1 MKVVR
6 YLIPL
11 WVGVFVYTIF
21 TISFGAKGISAFNQ
35 LEAERDREIANMEAL
50 KNINRELVN
59 ARDSLSRNRESFTVY
74 ARELGFAAPGEY
86 FIRIVGLGNPQKTVS
101 SPGQVISPITPEHT
115 PDKVLQILS
124 FFAAF
129 TVFIS
134 MGAYDIL
141 RIVKDRRLM

>member
-1 MKVVR
+1 MKVIR

-11 WVGVFVYTIF
+11 WVGVFIYTIF

-35 LEAERDREIANMEAL
+35 LEAERDREIANIEVL
-50 KNINRELVN
+50 KNINRELLN

-101 SPGQVISPITPEHT
+101 SPGQVISPISPEHASDT
-115 PDKVLQILS
+115 VLQFLS
-124 FFAAF
+124 FFGAF

-134 MGAYDIL
+134 MGAYDLL
-141 RIVKDRRLM
+141 RFLKDRSL